1 LLAPLGIERV
11 EWPVTPLGNT
21 STAGGL
27 LLRARDLLRLGVNYL
42 RGGEG
47 VVPSEWVNSSITPHV
62 RIDDEAEYGYL
73 WWLRSF
79 AGRHSYFMTG
89 TGGNR
94 MHVFPELE
102 AVAVITTTNYGRRD
116 AHKLSDRLLV
126 GHILP
131 LLER

>member
-1 LLAPLGIERV
+1 
-11 EWPVTPLGNT
+11 
-21 STAGGL
+21 

-102 AVAVITTTNYGRRD
+102 AVAVITTTNFGRRD
-116 AHKLSDRLLV
+116 AHELSDRLLV